1 MKNLLDA
8 ITVVVSGEIQRS
20 VLLVMVQEWSLNES
34 EQFLVSWNNLV
45 RVIRAMEQEKKY
57 SKNVLTAME
66 QESFL

>member
-1 MKNLLDA
+1 MKSLLDV
-8 ITVVVSGEIQRS
+8 ITVVVSGEIQKS
-20 VLLVMVQEWSLNES
+20 VLLVMVQEWSLNEF

-45 RVIRAMEQEKKY
+45 RVIHAMEQEKKY